1 MTSHVVALLLAN
13 VLMLLLGC
21 GLLPFL
27 RLARSRRE
35 LLTRAPLG
43 YAVGLAATGILAA
56 ELAVVHVPLGR
67 VLLPVFA
74 VASLGLGLWRAGPGL
89 PLRRP
94 PLRRPDVRDLAPLI
108 VLACTLLLF
117 VPAARLF
124 AVKPLRESD
133 GWWIWGLRAR
143 ALYDFGHPVAP
154 VFTDPLYAALQHPLL
169 LPAIEAVDFRFM
181 GAFDGTTVHLQ
192 LLAFAVGFV
201 GGAWTLLRTTSR
213 PLLLASTLLALICVP
228 TFFHQL
234 ETNYADVPLAMFT
247 ALGIA
252 ALASWLRTGGEGLLP
267 AAALFLA
274 ATLLT
279 KNEGETFALAA
290 LVAALCVSRR
300 AQVKPLLLTGAAILL
315 ADLPWRIWLQVN
327 HVKIAEYSLSNLF
340 SPSYLSDH
348 SDRVRPAATELWTQI
363 WTVSSWS
370 YLVRLILFA
379 FVAALVLRRFR
390 QALFGMAWL
399 LLSFAGLVA
408 IYWISTN
415 PLSSHLANSSD
426 RTIDS
431 LVLAGGLLVPVLLGR
446 SGPIETRH

>member
-1 MTSHVVALLLAN
+1 MTSHVVALLVAN
-13 VLMLLLGC
+13 ALMLLLGC

-56 ELAVVHVPLGR
+56 ELAVIHVPLGR
-67 VLLPVFA
+67 VLLPLFA
-74 VASLGLGLWRAGPGL
+74 VASLGLGLWRAGPS
-89 PLRRP
+89 P
-94 PLRRPDVRDLAPLI
+94 PLRRPDVRDLAPLA
-108 VLACTLLLF
+108 VLGCTLLLF
-117 VPAARLF
+117 VPAARLY
-124 AVKPLRESD
+124 AVKPLTESD
-133 GWWIWGLRAR
+133 GWWIWGVRAR

-201 GGAWTLLRTTSR
+201 GGAWTLLRATSR
-213 PLLLASTLLALICVP
+213 PLLLASTLLALVCVP

-252 ALASWLRTGGEGLLP
+252 ALATWLRTGGEGLLP

-274 ATLLT
+274 AAALT

-300 AQVKPLLLTGAAILL
+300 AQVKPLVLTGAAILV
-315 ADLPWRIWLQVN
+315 ADLPWRIWLEVN

-348 SDRVRPAATELWTQI
+348 SDRVRPIASELWTQI
-363 WTVSSWS
+363 WSVGSWS

-390 QALFGMAWL
+390 LALFGIGWL
-399 LLSFAGLVA
+399 LLSFAGLIA

-415 PLSSHLANSSD
+415 SLTSHLANSSD

-431 LVLAGGLLVPVLLGR
+431 LVLAGGLLVPVLLAQN
-446 SGPIETRH
+446 GPRGT